1 MVLRREHALSGSQSE
16 PHRGARGGRPRRVTA
31 LVVLALTSW
40 LAAGA
45 LACGGA
51 DGGAATGPEPEPPAP
66 SIAADGSAAG
76 TDITGRIAWA
86 EPCDGSPTNGAAP
99 TLAFLVE
106 DGRGA
111 YGDKA
116 SVTATTETRWYETSG
131 DELRELKG
139 APASTALVGR
149 NAAVAFT
156 GPVAESY
163 PVQATAGWVVLLPAA
178 D

>member
-1 MVLRREHALSGSQSE
+1 MVLRREDALSGSQSG
-16 PHRGARGGRPRRVTA
+16 PHQGARGGRPRRAPA

-40 LAAGA
+40 MAAGA

-51 DGGAATGPEPEPPAP
+51 DGGSATGPEPEPPAP
-66 SIAADGSAAG
+66 SMAADGS
-76 TDITGRIAWA
+76 DIAGRITWA

-99 TLAFLVE
+99 TLSFLVE
-106 DGRGA
+106 DGRGE

-131 DELRELKG
+131 DGLRALKG

-149 NAAVAFT
+149 NAAVAFR